1 MRRGTYLQRNPDR
14 QLNCPALIPSAP
26 ARNCPD
32 WGCLQPHCDRTRTHA
47 QGRVLRLNS
56 VMAPAEPARAGCRR
70 DAARLHPICPAST
83 DADLLCATACDPW
96 RRVHGS
102 SGGFVTAIAA
112 YRPKSPP
119 RPASDP
125 TRRRRIPACASR
137 TPASRARGNCPRFR
151 LNRVTELRNAQPYA
165 TANCPEAN
173 PFCSSLCRL
182 AGLLGRRRTLQRKT
196 QDLSGCAYQNRV
208 SKH

>member
-14 QLNCPALIPSAP
+14 QLNCPASIPSVLEAT
-26 ARNCPD
+26 ATG
-32 WGCLQPHCDRTRTHA
+32 GCLQPHCDRTRTLA

-70 DAARLHPICPAST
+70 NAARLRPIFPAST
-83 DADLLCATACDPW
+83 DADLLCATTRDP

-119 RPASDP
+119 RPTSDP

-151 LNRVTELRNAQPYA
+151 LNRVTELRNVQPYA
-165 TANCPEAN
+165 IANCPGAN
-173 PFCSSLCRL
+173 PLC
-182 AGLLGRRRTLQRKT
+182 
-196 QDLSGCAYQNRV
+196 
-208 SKH
+208 